1 MIKNVMFCGSLI
13 AEVGASTA
21 TETEDKVERPSM
33 HANNVG
39 EVLLLVSGSKYF
51 RFRELSPGSG
61 YSTSLRFL
69 INYQDYICI
78 LILPSLQRTLSEP
91 LISFCPLPQ
100 DRIIAAHLL

>member
-39 EVLLLVSGSKYF
+39 EVLLLVSGSRYF
-51 RFRELSPGSG
+51 
-61 YSTSLRFL
+61 
-69 INYQDYICI
+69 
-78 LILPSLQRTLSEP
+78 
-91 LISFCPLPQ
+91 SFS
-100 DRIIAAHLL
+100 RAVTGIGI